1 LCFPFF
7 YCNLIALIF
16 SVNMKKIIA
25 FVTLT
30 LILILIFC
38 SFADCKELR
47 HTVPISSDK
56 AMAMFK
62 SQCPSCVENGVFICG
77 NDKINFGKT
86 FGKNIFLGKPPRGYL
101 LTAKFRAKDFIK
113 AARNTSNL
121 SELNTYLK
129 NEFYKFALVVVD
141 SNYSRIEVLKTLQV
155 DVTFPERLHSC
166 LQDHNKP
173 WGCCLASDCKSECCE
188 KELGSAFIKVK
199 WRDDKTN
206 EILELNYFPNIG
218 STTLRR
224 VDINSKK
231 TIYFCNVIE
240 VGNLIYSQ

>member
-1 LCFPFF
+1 
-7 YCNLIALIF
+7 
-16 SVNMKKIIA
+16 MKKIIA
-25 FVTLT
+25 SAT
-30 LILILIFC
+30 IILIFY
-38 SFADCKELR
+38 SFADSKELR

-86 FGKNIFLGKPPRGYL
+86 FENNFLLGKTSRGYL
-101 LTAKFRAKDFIK
+101 LTAKLRAKDFIK
-113 AARNTSNL
+113 SSRNTSD
-121 SELNTYLK
+121 LNKLNEYFK

-141 SNYSRIEVLKTLQV
+141 SNYSRIEVLKPLQV
-155 DVTFPERLHSC
+155 DVTFPARLHAC
-166 LQDHNKP
+166 LQDPNKP

-188 KELGSAFIKVK
+188 KELGSAFVTVK

-206 EILELNYFPNIG
+206 EILELNYFPNVG

-224 VDINSKK
+224 SGINSKK

-240 VGNLIYSQ
+240 VGNLRYSK